1 LVTSRWQRARD
12 LLERRDRARRREE
25 TAAAVQMR
33 DLETKPQPALAAAGQ
48 KLPGAGDVLL
58 LGLGAGGD
66 LAGFDTVLAP
76 AGFRVRACATIE
88 QAIRLL
94 GRIDPCAGLL
104 RLSEEDDPPVAA
116 LEALLEARPSLRVI
130 ALVEPSGAAQR
141 QLAPLIQRDLIY
153 DYHTLPLDL
162 DRLLVTLGHI
172 NGLVSIER
180 AAGCGFPTQA
190 GQGTTMVGNSPAM
203 RAVNA
208 AIDKIARSD
217 ASALIQGESGTGKE
231 LVARAIHERSARA
244 GGPFVA
250 LNCAALPP
258 GLIGSELFGHEKG
271 AFTGAVMRKIGRI
284 EAAAGG
290 SLFLDEIGDLPLE
303 LQGHLLRF
311 LQERTI
317 DRIGGTA
324 PIRVDVRV
332 IAASNIDL
340 AKAQAEGRFREDLFY
355 RVNVLTI
362 ELPPLSQ
369 RGDDIEL
376 LGRYY
381 LERFAR
387 ELRRPML
394 GFRDSALRAMRAY
407 SWPGNVRELIS
418 CTQRAAVMAEGR
430 WVTIADLGLDAVAPP
445 GQDRPTLQEARA
457 DLEGRMVRAALE
469 QTGHSVQAAARQLGI
484 SRMTLYRLLERHDIG
499 MQRPAAKPTAA
510 AAEATG

>member
-1 LVTSRWQRARD
+1 MSDPDVQPEPAITLARH
-12 LLERRDRARRREE
+12 
-25 TAAAVQMR
+25 
-33 DLETKPQPALAAAGQ
+33 P
-48 KLPGAGDVLL
+48 LPVDVLL
-58 LGLGAGGD
+58 LGPGAEGD

-76 AGFRVRACATIE
+76 AGYRVRVCATIQ
-88 QAIRLL
+88 QAIRLI

-104 RLSEEDDPPVAA
+104 RLGTRHDPPIAE
-116 LEALLEARPSLRVI
+116 LEALLEAKPSLRVI
-130 ALVEPSGAAQR
+130 ALVEPSDTAHA
-141 QLAPLIQRDLIY
+141 QLAPLIQRELIY

-172 NGLVSIER
+172 NGLVTIER
-180 AAGCGFPTQA
+180 SAGSQA
-190 GQGTTMVGNSPAM
+190 RAVPGQGIAMVGTSPAM

-208 AIDKIARSD
+208 AIEKIARSD

-231 LVARAIHERSARA
+231 LVARAIHARSRRA

-271 AFTGAVMRKIGRI
+271 AFTGALVRKIGRI
-284 EAAAGG
+284 EAASGG
-290 SLFLDEIGDLPLE
+290 SLLLDEIGDLPLE

-317 DRIGGTA
+317 DRIGGTG
-324 PIRVDVRV
+324 PIEVDVRV
-332 IAASNIDL
+332 IAATNIDL

-355 RVNVLTI
+355 RINVLTI

-376 LGRYY
+376 LARYY

-407 SWPGNVRELIS
+407 PWPGNVRELIS

-430 WVTIADLGLDAVAPP
+430 WVTVADLGLEGVEPSWQEP
-445 GQDRPTLQEARA
+445 PTLKEARL
-457 DLEGRMVRAALE
+457 DLERRMVREALE
-469 QTGHSVQAAARQLGI
+469 QTGHNVQAAARRLGV
-484 SRMTLYRLLERHDIG
+484 SRMTMYRLLERYDIG
-499 MQRPAAKPTAA
+499 GQRPAAQPTAA
-510 AAEATG
+510 GSAV

>member
-1 LVTSRWQRARD
+1 MSD
-12 LLERRDRARRREE
+12 LDI
-25 TAAAVQMR
+25 
-33 DLETKPQPALAAAGQ
+33 KPEPALAPAGHS
-48 KLPGAGDVLL
+48 LPAAGDVLL
-58 LGLGAGGD
+58 LGLGAEGD

-88 QAIRLL
+88 QAIRLV
-94 GRIDPCAGLL
+94 GRIDPCAALL
-104 RLSEEDDPPVAA
+104 RLVTRRDPPIAE
-116 LEALLEARPSLRVI
+116 LEALLAAKPSLRVI
-130 ALVEPSGAAQR
+130 AVVEPSDAAHR

-172 NGLVSIER
+172 NGLVTIER
-180 AAGCGFPTQA
+180 SAGSGPRLQP
-190 GQGTTMVGNSPAM
+190 GQGTAMVGNSPAM

-231 LVARAIHERSARA
+231 LVARAIHQRSARA

-271 AFTGAVMRKIGRI
+271 AFTGALMRKIGRI
-284 EAAAGG
+284 EAANGG

-317 DRIGGTA
+317 DRIGGTG
-324 PIRVDVRV
+324 PITVDVRV
-332 IAASNIDL
+332 IAATNVDL

-376 LGRYY
+376 LAQYY

-407 SWPGNVRELIS
+407 AWPGNVRELIS
-418 CTQRAAVMAEGR
+418 STQRAAVMAEGR
-430 WVTIADLGLDAVAPP
+430 WVTIADLGLDDMEPSL
-445 GQDRPTLQEARA
+445 QDRPTLQEARC
-457 DLEGRMVRAALE
+457 DLERRIVREALE
-469 QTGHSVQAAARQLGI
+469 QTGHNVQAAARQLGV
-484 SRMTLYRLLERHDIG
+484 SRMTLYRLLERYEIG
-499 MQRPAAKPTAA
+499 VQRPAAKPAA
-510 AAEATG
+510 ADSGI

>member
-1 LVTSRWQRARD
+1 MSD
-12 LLERRDRARRREE
+12 L
-25 TAAAVQMR
+25 
-33 DLETKPQPALAAAGQ
+33 DLKPQPAIAPAGHP
-48 KLPGAGDVLL
+48 LPVAGDVLL
-58 LGLGAGGD
+58 LGLGAEGD

-88 QAIRLL
+88 QAIRLV
-94 GRIDPCAGLL
+94 GRIDPCAALL
-104 RLSEEDDPPVAA
+104 RLVTRHDPPIAE
-116 LEALLEARPSLRVI
+116 LEACWRPSPSLRIV
-130 ALVEPSGAAQR
+130 ALVEPSDAAHR

-172 NGLVSIER
+172 KGLVTIER
-180 AAGCGFPTQA
+180 SAVSGSRPQPGR
-190 GQGTTMVGNSPAM
+190 GTAMVGNSPAM
-203 RAVNA
+203 RAVSA

-231 LVARAIHERSARA
+231 LVARAIHERSARSR
-244 GGPFVA
+244 GPFVA

-271 AFTGAVMRKIGRI
+271 AFTGALARKIGRI
-284 EAAAGG
+284 EAANGG

-317 DRIGGTA
+317 DRVGGTG
-324 PIRVDVRV
+324 PITVDVRV
-332 IAASNIDL
+332 IAATNVDL

-362 ELPPLSQ
+362 ELPPLCQ

-376 LGRYY
+376 LAQYY

-394 GFRDSALRAMRAY
+394 GFRDSTLRAMRAY
-407 SWPGNVRELIS
+407 AWPGNVRELIS

-430 WVTIADLGLDAVAPP
+430 WVTIADLGVDDMEPSARE
-445 GQDRPTLQEARA
+445 RPTLQEARS
-457 DLEGRMVRAALE
+457 DLERRMVREALD
-469 QTGHSVQAAARQLGI
+469 QAGQSVQAAARQLGV
-484 SRMTLYRLLERHDIG
+484 SRMTFYRLLERYDIDV
-499 MQRPAAKPTAA
+499 QRPAAKPAA
-510 AAEATG
+510 AGIGI

>member
-1 LVTSRWQRARD
+1 MSD
-12 LLERRDRARRREE
+12 FDI
-25 TAAAVQMR
+25 
-33 DLETKPQPALAAAGQ
+33 KPEPAPAPACHP
-48 KLPGAGDVLL
+48 LPVAGDVLL
-58 LGLGAGGD
+58 LGLGAEGD

-88 QAIRLL
+88 QAIRLVA
-94 GRIDPCAGLL
+94 RIDLCAGLL
-104 RLSEEDDPPVAA
+104 RLVPRHAPPVAE
-116 LEALLEARPSLRVI
+116 LEALLAAKPSLRVI
-130 ALVEPSGAAQR
+130 ALVEPSDAAYR

-172 NGLVSIER
+172 NGLVTIER
-180 AAGCGFPTQA
+180 GAGRGSGPLP
-190 GQGTTMVGNSPAM
+190 GQGTAMVGNSPAM

-244 GGPFVA
+244 RGPFVA

-271 AFTGAVMRKIGRI
+271 AFTGALARKIGRV
-284 EAAAGG
+284 EAANGG

-317 DRIGGTA
+317 DRIGGTG
-324 PIRVDVRV
+324 PIVVDVRV
-332 IAASNIDL
+332 IAATNADL

-376 LGRYY
+376 LARYY

-394 GFRDSALRAMRAY
+394 GFRDSALRAIRAY
-407 SWPGNVRELIS
+407 TWPGNVRELIS

-430 WVTIADLGLDAVAPP
+430 WVAIADLGLDEAEPLSP
-445 GQDRPTLQEARA
+445 DRPTLQEARA
-457 DLEGRMVRAALE
+457 DLERRMVGEALE
-469 QTGHSVQAAARQLGI
+469 QSGHNVQAAARQLGV
-484 SRMTLYRLLERHDIG
+484 SRMTLYRLLERYGIG
-499 MQRPAAKPTAA
+499 VQRSAAKPTAA
-510 AAEATG
+510 GI

>member
-1 LVTSRWQRARD
+1 MTDPELEPELAITPARHP
-12 LLERRDRARRREE
+12 LLP
-25 TAAAVQMR
+25 AAS
-33 DLETKPQPALAAAGQ
+33 
-48 KLPGAGDVLL
+48 DVLL
-58 LGLGAGGD
+58 LGAGAEGG

-76 AGFRVRACATIE
+76 AGYRVRACATIQ
-88 QAIRLL
+88 QAIRLV
-94 GRIDPCAGLL
+94 GRVDPCAGLL
-104 RLSEEDDPPVAA
+104 RLSASDDPPIAE
-116 LEALLEARPSLRVI
+116 LEALLAAKPTLRVI
-130 ALVEPSGAAQR
+130 ALVEPRDAAHA
-141 QLAPLIQRDLIY
+141 QLAPLVQRELIY

-172 NGLVSIER
+172 NGLVTIER
-180 AAGCGFPTQA
+180 SAANQPRPLPR
-190 GQGTTMVGNSPAM
+190 QGTAMVGTSPAM
-203 RAVNA
+203 LAVNA
-208 AIDKIARSD
+208 AVEKIARSD

-231 LVARAIHERSARA
+231 LVARAIHARSPRA
-244 GGPFVA
+244 GGPFIA

-258 GLIGSELFGHEKG
+258 SLIGSELFGHEKG
-271 AFTGAVMRKIGRI
+271 AFTGALVRKIGRI
-284 EAAAGG
+284 EAAHGG

-303 LQGHLLRF
+303 LQGHFLRF

-317 DRIGGTA
+317 DRIGGTR
-324 PIRVDVRV
+324 PIEVDVRV

-355 RVNVLTI
+355 RINVLAI

-376 LGRYY
+376 LARYY

-407 SWPGNVRELIS
+407 GWPGNVRELIS

-430 WVTIADLGLDAVAPP
+430 WVTIADLGLDGIEPSL
-445 GQDRPTLQEARA
+445 QDRPTLQEARA
-457 DLEGRMVRAALE
+457 ELERRMVREALE
-469 QTGHSVQAAARQLGI
+469 QTGHSVQAAARRLGV

-499 MQRPAAKPTAA
+499 VQRPAAKPTAA
-510 AAEATG
+510 DSVI

>member
-1 LVTSRWQRARD
+1 MSD
-12 LLERRDRARRREE
+12 L
-25 TAAAVQMR
+25 
-33 DLETKPQPALAAAGQ
+33 DLKPQPAT
-48 KLPGAGDVLL
+48 LPGGRSPPVAGDVLL
-58 LGLGAGGD
+58 LGLGAEGD
-66 LAGFDTVLAP
+66 LAGFDTVLTP
-76 AGFRVRACATIE
+76 AGFRVRACASIE
-88 QAIRLL
+88 QAIRLV

-104 RLSEEDDPPVAA
+104 RLVPRHEPPIAE
-116 LEALLEARPSLRVI
+116 LEALLAAKPNLRVV
-130 ALVEPSGAAQR
+130 ALVEPSDAAQQ

-172 NGLVSIER
+172 KGLATIEHS
-180 AAGCGFPTQA
+180 AGSELRPQA
-190 GQGTTMVGNSPAM
+190 GHDTAMIGNSPAM

-217 ASALIQGESGTGKE
+217 ASALIEGESGTGKE

-244 GGPFVA
+244 RGPFVA

-271 AFTGAVMRKIGRI
+271 AFTGALARKIGRI
-284 EAAAGG
+284 EAANGG

-317 DRIGGTA
+317 DRIGGTG
-324 PIRVDVRV
+324 PITIDVRV
-332 IAASNIDL
+332 IAATNVDL
-340 AKAQAEGRFREDLFY
+340 AKAQADGRFREDLFY

-362 ELPPLSQ
+362 ELPPLCQ

-376 LGRYY
+376 LAHYY

-394 GFRDSALRAMRAY
+394 GFRDSTLRAMRAY
-407 SWPGNVRELIS
+407 AWPGNVRELIS

-430 WVTIADLGLDAVAPP
+430 WVTIADLGLDDVEPSARE
-445 GQDRPTLQEARA
+445 RPTLQEARS
-457 DLEGRMVRAALE
+457 DLEYRMVREALDRAG
-469 QTGHSVQAAARQLGI
+469 QSVQAAARQLGV
-484 SRMTLYRLLERHDIG
+484 SRMTLYRLLERYDIDV
-499 MQRPAAKPTAA
+499 QRPAAKPAA
-510 AAEATG
+510 IGVGS

>member
-1 LVTSRWQRARD
+1 MTD
-12 LLERRDRARRREE
+12 LDIREL
-25 TAAAVQMR
+25 AIA
-33 DLETKPQPALAAAGQ
+33 PAPRP
-48 KLPGAGDVLL
+48 LPVAGDVLL
-58 LGLGAGGD
+58 LGPGTEGD

-76 AGFRVRACATIE
+76 AGYRVRACATIE
-88 QAIRLL
+88 QAVRLV
-94 GRIDPCAGLL
+94 GRLDPCAGLL
-104 RLSEEDDPPVAA
+104 RLVPRHDPPITE
-116 LEALLEARPSLRVI
+116 LEALLAAKSSLRVI
-130 ALVEPSGAAQR
+130 ALVEPSDGAHR

-172 NGLVSIER
+172 NGLVTIER
-180 AAGCGFPTQA
+180 SAGSGSRRQP
-190 GQGTTMVGNSPAM
+190 GQGTAMVGNGPAM
-203 RAVNA
+203 RAVQA

-231 LVARAIHERSARA
+231 LVARAIHERSAR
-244 GGPFVA
+244 GRGPFVA

-271 AFTGAVMRKIGRI
+271 AFTGALTRKIGRI
-284 EAAAGG
+284 EAANGG
-290 SLFLDEIGDLPLE
+290 SLFLDEICDLPLE

-317 DRIGGTA
+317 DRIGGTG

-332 IAASNIDL
+332 IAATNIDL

-355 RVNVLTI
+355 RINVLTI

-376 LGRYY
+376 LAQYY

-407 SWPGNVRELIS
+407 AWPGNVRELIS

-430 WVTIADLGLDAVAPP
+430 WVTVADLGLEGVESSAP
-445 GQDRPTLQEARA
+445 DRPTLQAARV
-457 DLEGRMVRAALE
+457 DLERRMVREALE
-469 QTGHSVQAAARQLGI
+469 QTGHNVQAAARQLGV
-484 SRMTLYRLLERHDIG
+484 SRMTLYRLLERYDIG
-499 MQRPAAKPTAA
+499 MQRPAAKPAA
-510 AAEATG
+510 VDLGI

>member
-1 LVTSRWQRARD
+1 MSD
-12 LLERRDRARRREE
+12 LNIEPELAI
-25 TAAAVQMR
+25 A
-33 DLETKPQPALAAAGQ
+33 PAPRPWPA
-48 KLPGAGDVLL
+48 AGDVLL
-58 LGLGAGGD
+58 LGPGAEGD

-76 AGFRVRACATIE
+76 AGYRVRACATIQ
-88 QAIRLL
+88 QAIRLVP
-94 GRIDPCAGLL
+94 RIDPCASLL
-104 RLSEEDDPPVAA
+104 RLEARHDPPIAE
-116 LEALLEARPSLRVI
+116 LEALLAAMPSLRVI
-130 ALVEPSGAAQR
+130 ALVEPSDASHR

-172 NGLVSIER
+172 NGLVTIER
-180 AAGCGFPTQA
+180 SAGSGSRPQPGHHTA
-190 GQGTTMVGNSPAM
+190 MVGNSPAM

-271 AFTGAVMRKIGRI
+271 AFTGALVRKIGRI
-284 EAAAGG
+284 EAAGGG
-290 SLFLDEIGDLPLE
+290 SLLLDEIGDLPIE

-317 DRIGGTA
+317 DRIGGTR
-324 PIRVDVRV
+324 PIEVDVRV
-332 IAASNIDL
+332 IAATNVDL
-340 AKAQAEGRFREDLFY
+340 TKAQAEGRIREDLFY

-369 RGDDIEL
+369 RGDDVEL
-376 LGRYY
+376 LARYY

-394 GFRDSALRAMRAY
+394 GFRDSALRVLRAY
-407 SWPGNVRELIS
+407 AWPGNVRELIS

-430 WVTIADLGLDAVAPP
+430 WVTIADLGLDGMEPSS
-445 GQDRPTLQEARA
+445 QDRPTLQEARA
-457 DLEGRMVRAALE
+457 DLEKRMVREALE
-469 QTGHSVQAAARQLGI
+469 QSGRSVQAAARQLGV

-499 MQRPAAKPTAA
+499 MQRPAAKPAA
-510 AAEATG
+510 ADTGI

>member
-1 LVTSRWQRARD
+1 MSD
-12 LLERRDRARRREE
+12 LDIEPELAS
-25 TAAAVQMR
+25 A
-33 DLETKPQPALAAAGQ
+33 PAPRP
-48 KLPGAGDVLL
+48 LPAAGDVLL
-58 LGLGAGGD
+58 LGLGAEGD

-76 AGFRVRACATIE
+76 AGYRVRACATIQ
-88 QAIRLL
+88 QAIRLV
-94 GRIDPCAGLL
+94 GRIYPCAGLL
-104 RLSEEDDPPVAA
+104 RLGTRPDPPIAE
-116 LEALLEARPSLRVI
+116 LEALLAAMPSLRVI
-130 ALVEPSGAAQR
+130 ALVEPSDVAHP

-172 NGLVSIER
+172 NGLVTIER
-180 AAGCGFPTQA
+180 SAGSGAWPQP
-190 GQGTTMVGNSPAM
+190 GQGTAMVGNSPAM

-217 ASALIQGESGTGKE
+217 ASALIQGDSGTGKE

-271 AFTGAVMRKIGRI
+271 AFTGAVVRKIGRI
-284 EAAAGG
+284 EAANGG
-290 SLFLDEIGDLPLE
+290 SLLLDEIGDLPIE

-317 DRIGGTA
+317 DRIGGTR
-324 PIRVDVRV
+324 PIEVDVRV
-332 IAASNIDL
+332 IAATNIDL

-369 RGDDIEL
+369 RGDDVEL
-376 LGRYY
+376 LARYY

-407 SWPGNVRELIS
+407 AWPGNVRELIS

-430 WVTIADLGLDAVAPP
+430 WVTIADLGLDGIEPSV
-445 GQDRPTLQEARA
+445 QDHPTLRQARL
-457 DLEGRMVRAALE
+457 DLERRMAREALE
-469 QTGHSVQAAARQLGI
+469 QTGYSVQAAARRLGV
-484 SRMTLYRLLERHDIG
+484 SRMTLYRLLERYEIG
-499 MQRPAAKPTAA
+499 VQRPAAKPAA
-510 AAEATG
+510 ADSAI